1 MFRNFHF
8 HPCRRPAPCTRRSC
22 GRSVRPKHRVAP
34 CDIYPDSRR
43 ALRQPLPQRPAAEP
57 SAAGKS
63 AARSSESRFPATA
76 FSDCPTAVS
85 SSALPTCPS
94 RSEAGFAPATAHTVL
109 KGRNTPHAN
118 SLRSPQSAPSRAQ
131 PSTVAARPLRSAPAG
146 TSAER
151 SPPQTSARSV
161 RAADPAA
168 NPLRPKPASCALSDA
183 AAACSHSGQQEKPD
197 IHRIHCI
204 HRTRSA
210 PSCRCGQPARADR
223 RRRLTPTAHPPLR
236 SVALDQLQLVGTLS
250 I

>member
-1 MFRNFHF
+1 MFRNLHF

-161 RAADPAA
+161 RAAAPRRTRCGRNPHRARFRMQRPPVRTPDSRRNRTSIASIASIAHAAPHPAA
-168 NPLRPKPASCALSDA
+168 ADNPPGPTADA
-183 AAACSHSGQQEKPD
+183 GS
-197 IHRIHCI
+197 
-204 HRTRSA
+204 
-210 PSCRCGQPARADR
+210 R
-223 RRRLTPTAHPPLR
+223 RRRTLR
-236 SVALDQLQLVGTLS
+236 SAQSPSTNS
-250 I
+250 SS

>member
-1 MFRNFHF
+1 MFRNLHF
-8 HPCRRPAPCTRRSC
+8 HPCRRHAPCTRRSC

-94 RSEAGFAPATAHTVL
+94 RSEAGFAPATAHAVL
-109 KGRNTPHAN
+109 KGRNAPHAN

-146 TSAER
+146 TSAENR
-151 SPPQTSARSV
+151 PRRLPHVPCGLRTPRRTRCGRNPHRARFRMQRPPVRTPDSRRNRTSIASIAHAAPHPA
-161 RAADPAA
+161 AAD
-168 NPLRPKPASCALSDA
+168 NPPGPTADA
-183 AAACSHSGQQEKPD
+183 GS
-197 IHRIHCI
+197 
-204 HRTRSA
+204 
-210 PSCRCGQPARADR
+210 R
-223 RRRLTPTAHPPLR
+223 RRRTLR
-236 SVALDQLQLVGTLS
+236 SAQSPSTNS
-250 I
+250 SS